1 MPFVGQLYSGARR
14 LTSSQYDA
22 EDLVQETMLSGFKG
36 FRLYREGTNLR
47 AWLFRVMYNTWVS
60 GHRARQSRPNEVLCD
75 EFTDG
80 QLARA
85 GHIPAGLRSAEIE
98 ALERMPDADI
108 VAALDQLP
116 VVVRMTVYFADVEGY
131 RYREIAALTNVPVGT
146 VMSRLARGRRR
157 LRELLANASDLG
169 RVYRVTGRQHSRV
182 LLIGLGSW
190 PGGGRYAGT
199 QSRRTR
205 R

>member
-1 MPFVGQLYSGARR
+1 MPADAARTTDSDYAQRFIDQAMPFVDQLYSGARR

-47 AWLFRVMYNTWVS
+47 AWLFRIMYNTWVS
-60 GHRARQSRPNEVLCD
+60 GYRARQSRPNEVLCD
-75 EFTDG
+75 ELTDRH
-80 QLARA
+80 LARA

-98 ALERMPDADI
+98 ALERMPDDDI

-116 VVVRMTVYFADVEGY
+116 MALRMAVYFADVEGY
-131 RYREIAALTNVPVGT
+131 RYREIAAMTNVPVGT

-157 LRELLANASDLG
+157 LRAMLVDVSAQRQ
-169 RVYRVTGRQHSRV
+169 RVSAVTGE
-182 LLIGLGSW
+182 
-190 PGGGRYAGT
+190 
-199 QSRRTR
+199 
-205 R
+205 